1 MPTPPK
7 CNLPP
12 GQTCLFCGHTAPK
25 KEKPV
30 KLTCPGCKKQFRKG
44 DPWRLYF
51 RKRWHVA
58 CVEQVQQR
66 AAAGDTT
73 TVADQPTTPAA
84 SPPSPPAMEAPT
96 PEEEGL
102 LAQCL
107 EIMREGGKASVSL
120 FQRRLRLTYVKS
132 SRLCDLMAARGWI
145 NRRDPA
151 TGTAGIEVLALPAKS
166 EEFTCPACDYEKS
179 DGSLIR
185 RCKKCAGKL
194 GFSRRVKSN
203 LSTK

>member
-7 CNLPP
+7 CNLKP
-12 GQTCLFCGHTAPK
+12 GETCLFCGHSAPK

-66 AAAGDTT
+66 AATGDTT
-73 TVADQPTTPAA
+73 TVAEQPTTPAA
-84 SPPSPPAMEAPT
+84 SPPAPPAPAETADEALIME
-96 PEEEGL
+96 
-102 LAQCL
+102 QCL
-107 EIMREGGKASVSL
+107 PILRAGGKVSIAT
-120 FQRRLRLTYVKS
+120 FQKRLKIGFTTAKVLVEA
-132 SRLCDLMAARGWI
+132 MAQRGWI
-145 NRRDPA
+145 NYDPD
-151 TGTAGIEVLALPAKS
+151 AGAKPFLILALPA
-166 EEFTCPACDYEKS
+166 EDMQFTCPACDYEES